1 VLDELCN
8 DENHVSG
15 IRHHVEQ
22 IQGFSF
28 ERLVLIFQTVDDD
41 HLMLG
46 SILGIHSNNARESS
60 DTQISQ
66 IVIVAR
72 QKSGHTVCSSVEQA
86 RVGVNHRNR
95 ANALVTEN
103 DLSKTKKKKKKQEKQ
118 SHTTAYPALIP
129 ESARFMQSNSDVYL
143 NIVRKTKNRGKNST
157 CARWTF
163 GRSLPKQPK
172 FFFKN

>member
-103 DLSKTKKKKKKQEKQ
+103 DLSKTKKKKKKTRKTISHDSISRIDSRICALHAVKQRRVPEYCKKNQEQGEKQ
-118 SHTTAYPALIP
+118 YMCSLD
-129 ESARFMQSNSDVYL
+129 F
-143 NIVRKTKNRGKNST
+143 
-157 CARWTF
+157 
-163 GRSLPKQPK
+163 RSFAPKAAK
-172 FFFKN
+172 ILF